1 MVKER
6 NVALSAIFTVI
17 TLGIYGI
24 YWFVCMTDEAL
35 GLSEEKGASGILA
48 FIFSLITFGLY
59 GWYWAYKMG
68 DRLEIAKQKRGVNDG
83 SSNNGVLFLILNI
96 IGLNLITY
104 ILIQLELNKFAAPK
118 NNCGF

>member
-17 TLGIYGI
+17 TFGIYGI

-35 GLSEEKGASGILA
+35 GLSEEEGASGILA
-48 FIFSLITFGLY
+48 FIFNIITFGFY

-68 DRLEIAKQKRGVNDG
+68 DRIEIAKHKRGITDG
-83 SSNNGVLFLILNI
+83 SSNNGVLYLVLSIFGFGLIA
-96 IGLNLITY
+96 Y
-104 ILIQLELNKFAAPK
+104 ILIQLELNKFAGK
-118 NNCGF
+118 KITSEY

>member
-17 TLGIYGI
+17 TFGIYGI

-35 GLSEEKGASGILA
+35 GLSEEKGAGGILA
-48 FIFSLITFGLY
+48 FIFNLITFGLY

-68 DRLEIAKQKRGVNDG
+68 DRLETAKRKRNIEDG
-83 SSNNGVLFLILNI
+83 SANNGVLYLILNI
-96 IGLNLITY
+96 IGLSLVTY
-104 ILIQLELNKFAAPK
+104 ILIQIELNKFSAK
-118 NNCGF
+118 RLTH

>member
-35 GLSEEKGASGILA
+35 ELSEEKGASGILA
-48 FIFSLITFGLY
+48 FIFSVITFGLY

-68 DRLEIAKQKRGVNDG
+68 DRLEIAKQRRGINDG
-83 SSNNGVLFLILNI
+83 SANNGVLYLILNI
-96 IGLNLITY
+96 IELTLITF

-118 NNCGF
+118 NSCGF